1 MSIYCLHTTLTHDLH
16 IFSPIPGVNGKL
28 TQKLT
33 HHLHIFL
40 FLLCQLTNYTIIDTL
55 LTHFPLILVSIYWL
69 HTKLTHDWHI
79 LPGFLVSM
87 GSLHK
92 NWHIS
97 YTFSFH
103 CRVNLL
109 FTQKLTHYW
118 HIFYWILCQLPDY
131 TQKWHIAYTFF
142 PDYWCQWEAY
152 TKIDSFLTRFW
163 DSLPL
168 ASIFQNVSRCV
179 KYVKCVS
186 CVNHQADTSI
196 DTADTCV
203 NNVSVFHTWC
213 LTVNLGTGS
222 SKNRKSILTVCVTR
236 QKSGSTDARS

>member
-109 FTQKLTHYW
+109 FTQKLTQYW
-118 HIFYWILCQLPDY
+118 HIFYWILCQFADY
-131 TQKWHIAYTFF
+131 TQNWHMTDTFF
-142 PDYWCQWEAY
+142 PGFLVWMGRLHKNWLISY
-152 TKIDSFLTRFW
+152 TFLGFFTPGFHI
-163 DSLPL
+163 SK
-168 ASIFQNVSRCV
+168 CV
-179 KYVKCVS
+179 KMCQICQMCQLCQPPSWHIHWHGWHMCQQCVS
-186 CVNHQADTSI
+186 FSYLVPNS
-196 DTADTCV
+196 
-203 NNVSVFHTWC
+203 
-213 LTVNLGTGS
+213 
-222 SKNRKSILTVCVTR
+222 
-236 QKSGSTDARS
+236 

>member
-1 MSIYCLHTTLTHDLH
+1 MCQWTTYTKFTHNWH
-16 IFSPIPGVNGKL
+16 IF
-28 TQKLT
+28 
-33 HHLHIFL
+33 HWF
-40 FLLCQLTNYTIIDTL
+40 LCQFTVYTQHWHMTY
-55 LTHFPLILVSIYWL
+55 TFFPR
-69 HTKLTHDWHI
+69 
-79 LPGFLVSM
+79 FLVSM

-118 HIFYWILCQLPDY
+118 HIFYWILCQFADY

-142 PDYWCQWEAY
+142 PDSWCQWEAY

-168 ASIFQNVSRCV
+168 ASIFQNVSKCV

-203 NNVSVFHTWC
+203 KNVSFFHNESLS
-213 LTVNLGTGS
+213 LT
-222 SKNRKSILTVCVTR
+222 
-236 QKSGSTDARS
+236 

>member
-1 MSIYCLHTTLTHDLH
+1 M
-16 IFSPIPGVNGKL
+16 
-28 TQKLT
+28 
-33 HHLHIFL
+33 
-40 FLLCQLTNYTIIDTL
+40 
-55 LTHFPLILVSIYWL
+55 
-69 HTKLTHDWHI
+69 
-79 LPGFLVSM
+79 
-87 GSLHK
+87 
-92 NWHIS
+92 
-97 YTFSFH
+97 
-103 CRVNLL
+103 
-109 FTQKLTHYW
+109 THYW
-118 HIFYWILCQLPDY
+118 HIFHWFSCQFTDY
-131 TQKWHIAYTFF
+131 TQNWHMTDTFYQ
-142 PDYWCQWEAY
+142 DSWCQWEAYTKIDTSVTHFPFIVVSIYYLHKNWHNIDTFSIESCVNLQITHKIDTWLTHSFPDSWCEWEGY

>member
-79 LPGFLVSM
+79 FSPIPGVNGKLTQKLTHQLHIFLSLSCQFTIYTKIDTLLTHFLLNLVSICWLHTKMTHCLHIFPGFLVSM

-92 NWHIS
+92 NWLIS
-97 YTFSFH
+97 YTFLEFFTPGFH
-103 CRVNLL
+103 ISRVSKCVKMCQICQMCQLC
-109 FTQKLTHYW
+109 QPPSW
-118 HIFYWILCQLPDY
+118 HIHWHGWHMCQ
-131 TQKWHIAYTFF
+131 Q
-142 PDYWCQWEAY
+142 
-152 TKIDSFLTRFW
+152 
-163 DSLPL
+163 
-168 ASIFQNVSRCV
+168 
-179 KYVKCVS
+179 CVS
-186 CVNHQADTSI
+186 FSYLVPNS
-196 DTADTCV
+196 
-203 NNVSVFHTWC
+203 
-213 LTVNLGTGS
+213 
-222 SKNRKSILTVCVTR
+222 
-236 QKSGSTDARS
+236 